1 MKILILK
8 KRVMQFIGLLCLVLL
23 PYTIKAQAN
32 VYITPS
38 TVVLSGQNTFTLDVM
53 IANVSNLHAYSV
65 KIVFNNSVINFQSSA
80 KGPFLSTGGNTF
92 FATSPNPIIDSV
104 EVVEAILGA
113 YSVNGSG
120 KLFSITFNALAAGTS
135 SISVVDVRLKDISDL
150 NIPVT
155 WNSGHMVVPISVNLR
170 TFLQGPF
177 NSTSMNTTLNS
188 SGYLPLSQ
196 PYNLPPWNYNGSES
210 VPSGYYKTHLNI
222 VDWVLIELRSG
233 TSASTIIERKVGF
246 LTNTG
251 TIVNIDG
258 SSSLYFIQQK
268 GNYYI
273 TIYHRNHIPIMTSN
287 STLLDYISIQ
297 YDFTSDQSKAYGLNA
312 MVNLGIG
319 NFGMFA
325 GDANGN
331 GQVQNNDSES
341 FWAPQNGQSGY
352 KQADFNLNGQVQNN
366 DNESY
371 WVPNNGKGS
380 QVPY

>member
-38 TVVLSGQNTFTLDVM
+38 TVLLSGQSTFTVDVM

-65 KIVFNNSVINFQSSA
+65 KIVFNNSVINYQSSA
-80 KGPFLSTGGNTF
+80 KGPFLSTGGSTYF
-92 FATSPNPIIDSV
+92 VTSPSPITDSV

-120 KLFSITFNALAAGTS
+120 KLFSITFNVASAGIS
-135 SISVVDVRLKDISDL
+135 SINIASVILRDVNNS

-155 WNSGHMVVPISVNLR
+155 WISAQAVVPLSVNAK

-177 NSTSMNTTLNS
+177 NLNSMSTTLNS

-196 PYNLPPWNYNGSES
+196 PYNLSPWNYNGSES
-210 VPSGYYKTHLNI
+210 VVSGYFKTHPNI
-222 VDWVLIELRSG
+222 VDWVLIELRTG
-233 TSASTIIERKVGF
+233 TGASTIIERRAGF

-268 GNYYI
+268 K
-273 TIYHRNHIPIMTSN
+273 RRLSSSN
-287 STLLDYISIQ
+287 LI
-297 YDFTSDQSKAYGLNA
+297 
-312 MVNLGIG
+312 
-319 NFGMFA
+319 
-325 GDANGN
+325 
-331 GQVQNNDSES
+331 
-341 FWAPQNGQSGY
+341 
-352 KQADFNLNGQVQNN
+352 
-366 DNESY
+366 
-371 WVPNNGKGS
+371 
-380 QVPY
+380 

>member
-38 TVVLSGQNTFTLDVM
+38 TVLLSGQSTFTVDVM

-65 KIVFNNSVINFQSSA
+65 KIVFNNSVINYQSSA
-80 KGPFLSTGGNTF
+80 KGPFLSTGGSTYF
-92 FATSPNPIIDSV
+92 VTSPSPIIDSV

-120 KLFSITFNALAAGTS
+120 KLFSIAFNVASAGIS
-135 SISVVDVRLKDISDL
+135 SINIASVILRDVNNS

-155 WNSGHMVVPISVNLR
+155 WISAQAVVPLSVNAR
-170 TFLQGPF
+170 IFLQGPF
-177 NSTSMNTTLNS
+177 YLNSMSTTLNS
-188 SGYLPLSQ
+188 SGFLPLSQ
-196 PYNLPPWNYNGSES
+196 PYSISPWNYNGSES
-210 VPSGYYKTHLNI
+210 VRHDFFITHSNI
-222 VDWVLIELRSG
+222 VDWVLIELRTG
-233 TSASTIIERKVGF
+233 ASANTILERKVGF
-246 LTNTG
+246 LTDTG
-251 TIVNIDG
+251 NINSYNG
-258 SSSLYFIQQK
+258 ASSFYFNIPK
-268 GNYYI
+268 GNYFI
-273 TIYHRNHIPIMTSN
+273 AIYHRNHVPIMTSN
-287 STLLDYISIQ
+287 PILLDYISLQ
-297 YDFTSDQSKAYGLNA
+297 YDFTSAQSKAYGINA
-312 MVNLGIG
+312 MANLGIG
-319 NFGMFA
+319 YYGMFA

-380 QVPY
+380 QVPN